1 MALYSAESNRGWV
14 SFRDGEWEECDVVNS
29 NQQQISLRL
38 ASGEQRTVN
47 RNQCQ
52 FHYRNPSAVESAEDF
67 LTLPN
72 LDEPNILHS
81 LRVRYWKGI
90 VYSYTG
96 PILIAVN
103 PWRSVDIYNI
113 NQLEAYKAGKLK
125 SPHIFGVATKAFKDL
140 MANRKNQCIL
150 ISGES
155 GAGKT
160 ESTKYVL
167 QVLTV
172 AGDIRT
178 GASASIEQQVMLT
191 NPGAPLPVPA
201 HAVAVHD
208 ESHAF
213 PAQGLPCISAH
224 MSSCFLSPCV
234 CALATLSAS
243 SRCCQCWRRLAMP
256 RPCATTILRVSANGS
271 MSTLTARAPL
281 QVGSSL
287 VSRDGD
293 TRLTPNHPHPHA
305 SPSTQPLKQRRNSW
319 QRRA

>member
-14 SFRDGEWEECDVVNS
+14 SFRDGEWEECEVVNS
-29 NQQQISLRL
+29 NQQQLSLRL
-38 ASGEQRTVN
+38 ASGEQRNVQ

-52 FHYRNPSAVESAEDF
+52 FAYRNPSAVEAADDF

-81 LRVRYWKGI
+81 LRVRYWKGH

-103 PWRSVDIYNI
+103 PWRAVDIYNI
-113 NQLEAYKAGKLK
+113 NMLEGYKSGKHK
-125 SPHIFGVATKAFKDL
+125 GPHIFGVACKAFKDL

-167 QVLTV
+167 QVLTI

-191 NPGAPLPVPA
+191 NPGV
-201 HAVAVHD
+201 
-208 ESHAF
+208 
-213 PAQGLPCISAH
+213 
-224 MSSCFLSPCV
+224 CV
-234 CALATLSAS
+234 CVCVCVCDVPCEYEQVCE
-243 SRCCQCWRRLAMP
+243 CCYHAPKSC
-256 RPCATTILRVSANGS
+256 RVVCVCVCVC
-271 MSTLTARAPL
+271 TC
-281 QVGSSL
+281 V
-287 VSRDGD
+287 
-293 TRLTPNHPHPHA
+293 
-305 SPSTQPLKQRRNSW
+305 
-319 QRRA
+319 

>member
-14 SFRDGEWEECDVVNS
+14 SFRDGDWEECELVNMD
-29 NQQQISLRL
+29 QQTLQMRM
-38 ASGEQRTVN
+38 ANGEQRSVN
-47 RNQCQ
+47 RSQCQ
-52 FHYRNPSAVESAEDF
+52 FAYRNPSAVEAADDF

-81 LRVRYWKGI
+81 LRVRYWKGH

-103 PWRSVDIYNI
+103 PWRAVDIYNI
-113 NQLEAYKAGKLK
+113 NMLEGFKQGKHK
-125 SPHIFGVATKAFKDL
+125 TPHIFGVATKAFKDL

-191 NPGAPLPVPA
+191 NPGEFRRAMPWKMSGEGYCPRNSVSEFTSLAPDPCRYGPA
-201 HAVAVHD
+201 SGACPFKMCNGADAAVGN
-208 ESHAF
+208 SHA
-213 PAQGLPCISAH
+213 
-224 MSSCFLSPCV
+224 
-234 CALATLSAS
+234 TL
-243 SRCCQCWRRLAMP
+243 
-256 RPCATTILRVSANGS
+256 
-271 MSTLTARAPL
+271 ARARAHTHTHAHEPTRSAGGIWQCQDAAERQL
-281 QVGSSL
+281 FTFRQV
-287 VSRDGD
+287 D
-293 TRLTPNHPHPHA
+293 
-305 SPSTQPLKQRRNSW
+305 QRSFRSQGHYCRYLENEDMP
-319 QRRA
+319 

>member
-14 SFRDGEWEECDVVNS
+14 SFRDGEWDECDVINS
-29 NQQQISLRL
+29 TQTALTLRIG
-38 ASGEQRTVN
+38 SEQRTVQ

-52 FHYRNPSAVESAEDF
+52 FAYRNPSAVEAADDF

-81 LRVRYWKGI
+81 LRVRYWKGH

-103 PWRSVDIYNI
+103 PWRAVDIYNI
-113 NQLEAYKAGKLK
+113 NTLEGFKAGKLK
-125 SPHIFGVATKAFKDL
+125 GPHIFGVATKAFKDL

-191 NPGAPLPVPA
+191 NPG
-201 HAVAVHD
+201 
-208 ESHAF
+208 
-213 PAQGLPCISAH
+213 
-224 MSSCFLSPCV
+224 SS
-234 CALATLSAS
+234 ALATYTAHALSKFQYRNAHSSFPSPPNSMAMHTVHATIAS
-243 SRCCQCWRRLAMP
+243 RMC
-256 RPCATTILRVSANGS
+256 
-271 MSTLTARAPL
+271 TL
-281 QVGSSL
+281 
-287 VSRDGD
+287 
-293 TRLTPNHPHPHA
+293 
-305 SPSTQPLKQRRNSW
+305 
-319 QRRA
+319 

>member
-14 SFRDGEWEECDVVNS
+14 SFRDGEWDECDVVTS
-29 NQQQISLRL
+29 TQQQMTLRL
-38 ASGEQRTVN
+38 SSGEQRTVA
-47 RNQCQ
+47 RDQCQ
-52 FHYRNPSAVESAEDF
+52 FAYRNPSAVEAADDF

-81 LRVRYWKGI
+81 LRVRYWKGH

-103 PWRSVDIYNI
+103 PWRAVDIYNI
-113 NQLEAYKAGKLK
+113 NIMETFKRGTNN
-125 SPHIFGVATKAFKDL
+125 SPHIFGVASKAFKDL

-172 AGDIRT
+172 AGDVRT

-191 NPGAPLPVPA
+191 NPGA
-201 HAVAVHD
+201 
-208 ESHAF
+208 
-213 PAQGLPCISAH
+213 
-224 MSSCFLSPCV
+224 
-234 CALATLSAS
+234 
-243 SRCCQCWRRLAMP
+243 
-256 RPCATTILRVSANGS
+256 
-271 MSTLTARAPL
+271 
-281 QVGSSL
+281 
-287 VSRDGD
+287 
-293 TRLTPNHPHPHA
+293 
-305 SPSTQPLKQRRNSW
+305 
-319 QRRA
+319 

>member
-29 NQQQISLRL
+29 NQQQLSLRL

-52 FHYRNPSAVESAEDF
+52 FAYRNPSAVEAADDF

-103 PWRSVDIYNI
+103 PWRAVDIYNI
-113 NQLEAYKAGKLK
+113 NMLEGFKAGKHK

-191 NPGAPLPVPA
+191 NPGAYASCP
-201 HAVAVHD
+201 D
-208 ESHAF
+208 
-213 PAQGLPCISAH
+213 
-224 MSSCFLSPCV
+224 SS
-234 CALATLSAS
+234 
-243 SRCCQCWRRLAMP
+243 
-256 RPCATTILRVSANGS
+256 GS
-271 MSTLTARAPL
+271 M
-281 QVGSSL
+281 
-287 VSRDGD
+287 
-293 TRLTPNHPHPHA
+293 
-305 SPSTQPLKQRRNSW
+305 
-319 QRRA
+319 

>member
-1 MALYSAESNRGWV
+1 MLGASETHYSLKLKDGAQRSAERGKV
-14 SFRDGEWEECDVVNS
+14 QVF
-29 NQQQISLRL
+29 
-38 ASGEQRTVN
+38 
-47 RNQCQ
+47 
-52 FHYRNPSAVESAEDF
+52 YRNPPEVEAADDLLS
-67 LTLPN
+67 LPN
-72 LDEPNILHS
+72 LDEANILHS
-81 LRVRYWKGI
+81 LRVRYWKGM

-113 NQLEAYKAGKLK
+113 NQLEAYKVGKLK

-191 NPGAPLPVPA
+191 NPGARA
-201 HAVAVHD
+201 T
-208 ESHAF
+208 
-213 PAQGLPCISAH
+213 CT
-224 MSSCFLSPCV
+224 
-234 CALATLSAS
+234 CASGTL
-243 SRCCQCWRRLAMP
+243 C
-256 RPCATTILRVSANGS
+256 
-271 MSTLTARAPL
+271 
-281 QVGSSL
+281 
-287 VSRDGD
+287 
-293 TRLTPNHPHPHA
+293 
-305 SPSTQPLKQRRNSW
+305 
-319 QRRA
+319 

>member
-191 NPGAPLPVPA
+191 NPGARA
-201 HAVAVHD
+201 T
-208 ESHAF
+208 
-213 PAQGLPCISAH
+213 CT
-224 MSSCFLSPCV
+224 
-234 CALATLSAS
+234 CASGTL
-243 SRCCQCWRRLAMP
+243 C
-256 RPCATTILRVSANGS
+256 
-271 MSTLTARAPL
+271 
-281 QVGSSL
+281 
-287 VSRDGD
+287 
-293 TRLTPNHPHPHA
+293 
-305 SPSTQPLKQRRNSW
+305 
-319 QRRA
+319 